1 MGDVI
6 VKVRPL
12 FDVTYFSIKGT
23 PHSIATSVSKTYVL
37 SIISHAK
44 YFTIA
49 VATFDS
55 VTGVILDI
63 QHVDYHQLD
72 LSINFETELQVVGS
86 HSSAPLAIWIEKG
99 KLKANILGTKYV
111 TILPTEV
118 LSLTVL
124 I

>member
-1 MGDVI
+1 MGDI
-6 VKVRPL
+6 IFKVPPPL
-12 FDVTYFSIKGT
+12 DVTYLSIKGT
-23 PHSIATSVSKTYVL
+23 PHSIATSVSKTYVV
-37 SIISHAK
+37 STVSHAK

-49 VATFDS
+49 VATLDS
-55 VTGVILDI
+55 VTGVILDN

-99 KLKANILGTKYV
+99 KLKANILGSKYV

-118 LSLTVL
+118 LLPAVK